1 MKKILS
7 AIMIASMASA
17 GATAAE
23 NKDFN
28 YHVDRFADIEVLRYE
43 VPEYNRLT
51 LQQKKML
58 YYLSQA
64 AQMGRDIIWDQN
76 GKYNLQIRQLLEK
89 IYTKY
94 NGDRNSKDFKA
105 FEKYLKQVW
114 FGNGIHHHYSTD
126 KFRPEFSKE
135 FFEEQVSGL
144 HDCCLPLNPG
154 QTRAQLLAELEPV
167 IFDPT
172 VMAKRVNQDG
182 TQDVVATSANNL
194 YGEGVTQAEVEEFY
208 NKMKNPDDP
217 TPVSYG
223 LNARVVKE
231 DGKIKEQKYSLTGL
245 YGPAIAEIIY
255 WLDMAKNVAENDAQ
269 KAYITKLID
278 YYVTGDLRLFD
289 EYSILWAED
298 TKSDIDFVNGFIES
312 YGDPLGMTGS
322 WESYVNFRN
331 GKSSART
338 ETISSNAQWFEDH
351 SPVDPRFRKPNVK
364 GVSAKVITAAM
375 LAGDA
380 FPSTAIGINLPNS
393 NWIRAQH
400 GSKSVTLENIT
411 EAYEMASHGNGFN
424 EEFVIDKPTS
434 QLMDDYL
441 YITDMLHTDLHEC
454 LGHASGRLMP
464 GVDQDALKENGSALE
479 EARADLF
486 ALYYLADPKLLELG
500 ILDNPEAYKAEY
512 YKYMLNG
519 LMTQLNRIELGND
532 VEEAHMR
539 NRQLIAQWVLEN
551 GRKKGKGGKDVVEL
565 VKKNGKTYV
574 RINDYP
580 KMRQLLGNLLA
591 EVQRIKSEGDY
602 KAGNDLIQKYAVKID
617 PKLHKEVLKRFS
629 GLDIPPYRGFI
640 NPVYTPVM
648 DEKGEIS
655 DITISYP
662 ENYTEQMLRLSRDY
676 SPLTKKAK
684 KSCSK

>member
-167 IFDPT
+167 IFNPT

-217 TPVSYG
+217 NPVSYG

-434 QLMDDYL
+434 KLMDDYL

-539 NRQLIAQWVLEN
+539 NRQLIAKWVLEN
-551 GRKKGKGGKDVVEL
+551 GRKKGKRGKDVVEL

-574 RINDYP
+574 RINDYT
-580 KMRQLLGNLLA
+580 KMRELLGNLLA

-648 DEKGEIS
+648 DEKGEIT